1 MHLQEMHLQ
10 QTSSNQN
17 SQVQASN
24 IHIQQQQQQQQQQ
37 QMIPQLS
44 PMQNVTSL
52 KPQQIKTSSMQAS
65 AIQSSSFSY
74 SASNITYNLNVNANA
89 DANSNTINN
98 NVNVN
103 DVSTEEVTEKF
114 DSLGIDIDP
123 SELLGDIDNINFNS
137 ALLSMMDSGQSLS
150 LNSKDNIGQS

>member
-1 MHLQEMHLQ
+1 MLLQP
-10 QTSSNQN
+10 TSSNQN

-24 IHIQQQQQQQQQQ
+24 IHIQQQQQQQQQ
-37 QMIPQLS
+37 MIPQLS
-44 PMQNVTSL
+44 PMHNVTLL
-52 KPQQIKTSSMQAS
+52 KPQQIKAS
-65 AIQSSSFSY
+65 AIQSSSSFSY
-74 SASNITYNLNVNANA
+74 SASNITYNLNANANA

-123 SELLGDIDNINFNS
+123 SELLGDIDNINFSS

-150 LNSKDNIGQS
+150 LSSKDNIGQS